1 MGSPSTLL
9 AEPMYGEDLS
19 PKYAGHLCKVT
30 DGPIKKKNELSYP
43 ALVRLKL
50 RMM

>member
-30 DGPIKKKNELSYP
+30 DGPILKKKMNSPTQLW
-43 ALVRLKL
+43 LD
-50 RMM
+50 

>member
-30 DGPIKKKNELSYP
+30 DGSIKKKLSYP